1 MAANRDLSKFA
12 NHIFNHDDGHIGLST
27 DINVRLGIGTNTPR
41 AKLDVDGDLRVSG
54 IATFKD
60 RVFFDNDIVIS
71 GSAEYTG
78 VSTFSD
84 ADVSDL
90 IVTNITVRNKAEINS
105 LNVGLN
111 QITYEGTLSGVST
124 NIIGNTLTTDI
135 EVGYEVSGNN
145 IDSNTTVAGI
155 GSSAITLSRSST
167 NNIVSLEKGG
177 IFESTNGDVIVGI
190 NTSDIVVGY
199 GISNKYVTQG
209 NTGSSVDI
217 S

>member
-1 MAANRDLSKFA
+1 MAIIEIYRNLQITFL
-12 NHIFNHDDGHIGLST
+12 IMMMGILLT

-54 IATFKD
+54 IPTFKD

-90 IVTNITVRNKAEINS
+90 IVTNITVRNKVEINS

-111 QITYEGTLSGVST
+111 QITYEGTL
-124 NIIGNTLTTDI
+124 
-135 EVGYEVSGNN
+135 
-145 IDSNTTVAGI
+145 
-155 GSSAITLSRSST
+155 
-167 NNIVSLEKGG
+167 LEYQL
-177 IFESTNGDVIVGI
+177 I
-190 NTSDIVVGY
+190 
-199 GISNKYVTQG
+199 
-209 NTGSSVDI
+209 
-217 S
+217 